1 VLARPI
7 TANIA
12 TNTQNEEAAPA
23 MARAAEPKSS
33 PPIRLPRGPVRSTK
47 KPTGVCDTAETTLK
61 AVSARL
67 SSV

>member
-7 TANIA
+7 TANMA
-12 TNTQNEEAAPA
+12 MNTQNELAAPA
-23 MARAAEPKSS
+23 IARAAEPKSK
-33 PPIRLPRGPVRSTK
+33 PPIRLTRGPVRSTK
-47 KPTGVCDTAETTLK
+47 KPTGVCDIADTTLK